1 MGTARRSRA
10 VRWAA
15 LLALVA
21 LVALASQHFG
31 LLSRPKPWNVVL
43 VTFDTTRA
51 DRLESYGNSRI
62 KTPTLNRLA
71 AEGYRFSN
79 AMSVAP
85 ITAPS
90 HSSILT
96 GLYPMAHGFRDN
108 GLFVLGDEQITLP
121 EILKEHGYA
130 TAAAI
135 GAFPLI
141 GKFGFGQ
148 GFDLFDD
155 HLSGQF
161 EDHLGQRVLPKTRMF
176 FDERRAA
183 QVNEAVMPWLTEHA
197 ADPFFVWVH
206 YFDPHQPFEPPPPY
220 DQLYADD
227 LYSGEIAYTDGR
239 LGRLLE
245 HIESLGVLD
254 RTLVVMTADHGE
266 GLGEH
271 NEATHAVLAYNS
283 TLHVPLIIR
292 TPATMGQPG
301 KVIEERVG
309 LVDLVP
315 TILDLLDIELPEH
328 LQGRSLTGLMQDEQ
342 QIAPQYYAENI
353 STRLTHGWGELRV
366 LYDGSFKYIHGPR
379 PELYDLQSDPDEL
392 NNLAS
397 AEAAE
402 TARLHDQ
409 LGVFLLDHTVGV
421 STTNPID
428 EDVVRRLQALG
439 YLQGGADAGGG
450 EPITEVLRDGGIPPH
465 ERVSDINN
473 MSAAKHLLFQER
485 YADALVYTT
494 KLVTGSPDSPAYNE
508 LHASALAATG
518 RLDEAW
524 AVLERQMELSTPSD
538 SLVVSL
544 AFRKFQSGQRDVAVA
559 LLDRYSTLA
568 KSHQAYWLLSG
579 FHEQL
584 GNAEQHSAAL
594 RSALEIQPDFVP
606 ARVDLAIHLAQ
617 SGANQEAEQQFKMAM
632 EAAPYF
638 PKAAYNYGTF
648 LLSEDR
654 LAEAI
659 GYFRRTVEL
668 APTYPKGHLAL
679 VAALID
685 SGELEAAGRAAQPL
699 RELAPRSAERQQAE
713 ALLLEAQRQ
722 AAESSL

>member
-1 MGTARRSRA
+1 MSRA
-10 VRWAA
+10 IRSGLLRWGA
-15 LLALVA
+15 LSVLLVLAV
-21 LVALASQHFG
+21 LASHHYG
-31 LLSRPKPWNVVL
+31 LFPSQKPWNVVL

-51 DRLESYGNSRI
+51 DRLEGYGNSRI

-71 AEGYRFSN
+71 AEGYRFAN

-108 GLFVLGDEQITLP
+108 GLFVLGDEQTTLP

-141 GKFGFGQ
+141 SKFGFAQ
-148 GFDLFDD
+148 GFDLFND
-155 HLSGQF
+155 HLSGEL

-197 ADPFFVWVH
+197 EDPFFLWVH

-227 LYSGEIAYTDGR
+227 LYSGEIAYADGR
-239 LGRLLE
+239 LGRLLD
-245 HIESLGVLD
+245 HIDSLGALD

-271 NEATHAVLAYNS
+271 NEVTHAVLAYDS

-292 TPATMGQPG
+292 TPQAPGQSG
-301 KVIEERVG
+301 KVIEQRVG

-315 TILDLLDIELPEH
+315 TILDLLQIELPPH
-328 LQGRSLTGLMQDEQ
+328 LQGRSLKGLMQDESEVS
-342 QIAPQYYAENI
+342 PQYYAENL

-366 LYDGSFKYIHGPR
+366 LYDGNFKYIHGPR
-379 PELYDLQSDPDEL
+379 PELYDLESDPEEL

-397 AEAAE
+397 SKAAQ
-402 TARLHDQ
+402 TARLYDQ
-409 LGVFLLDHTVGV
+409 LGLFLHEHTIGV
-421 STTNPID
+421 STTKPID

-439 YLQGGADAGGG
+439 YLQGGVDASGG
-450 EPITEVLRDGGIPPH
+450 EAIVEILRDGGIPPH

-485 YADALVYTT
+485 YADALIYTT
-494 KLVTGSPDSPAYNE
+494 KLVAGSPESPAYNE
-508 LHASALAATG
+508 LHATALAATG
-518 RLDEAW
+518 RLDAAW
-524 AVLERQMELSTPSD
+524 QVLERQLDNSTPSD
-538 SLVVSL
+538 SLVVNL
-544 AFRKFQSGQRDVAVA
+544 TYRQFQAGKQDIAVA
-559 LLDRYSTLA
+559 LLERYTTMA
-568 KSHQAYWLLSG
+568 KSHHASWLLAG
-579 FHEQL
+579 LHEQL
-584 GNAEQHSAAL
+584 GNGERRVAAL
-594 RSALEIQPDFVP
+594 RKTLEMQPKFVP

-617 SGANQEAEQQFKMAM
+617 SGQNEEAEQQFMQAL
-632 EAAPYF
+632 EIAPYF
-638 PKAAYNYGTF
+638 PRATYNYGTF
-648 LLSEDR
+648 LLGVNR
-654 LAEAI
+654 LAEAT

-668 APTYPKGHLAL
+668 SPTYAKAHLAL
-679 VAALID
+679 IATLID
-685 SGELEAAGRAAQPL
+685 SGDIEAALSAAQPL
-699 RELAPRSAERQQAE
+699 RELAPRSAERHQAE
-713 ALLLEAQRQ
+713 ELLLEAQR
-722 AAESSL
+722 